1 MCVVVER
8 VPEVARRAPS
18 VLNGASDLLI
28 QVFGEARGRHA
39 RSALYQHELA
49 RNAPI
54 AGELTLA
61 LKS

>member
-1 MCVVVER
+1 
-8 VPEVARRAPS
+8 

-28 QVFGEARGRHA
+28 EIFGPEQGRHA

-49 RNAPI
+49 RNAPV

-61 LKS
+61 VKPPLDDASAK